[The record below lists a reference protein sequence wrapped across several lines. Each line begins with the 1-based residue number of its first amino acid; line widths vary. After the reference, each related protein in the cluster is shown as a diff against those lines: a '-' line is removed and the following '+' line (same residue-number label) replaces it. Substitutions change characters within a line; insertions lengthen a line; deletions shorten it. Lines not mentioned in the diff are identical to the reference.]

1 MVNKAAHTATI
12 TRAPLTVTRPELL
25 EDGRDDGF
33 RALVHDSLAFAARL
47 QAVRDGYARL
57 IGISGPQYT
66 ILISIARLSKA
77 QDVSVTTVADHLHLS
92 GSAVTNEVTKLVR
105 MGLVEKT
112 EDPTDRR
119 RVVLS
124 ITEEG
129 RLRFRLLAPVQ
140 SQVNDVHFSR
150 LSRKGFLELRR
161 TMADLVEST
170 DEALSLLDHLS
181 GAAASAE

>member
-1 MVNKAAHTATI
+1 MARKGANGS
-12 TRAPLTVTRPELL
+12 APLTVTRPELL

-57 IGISGPQYT
+57 IDVSGPQYT
-66 ILISIARLSKA
+66 ILIAIARLSKE
-77 QDVSVTTVADHLHLS
+77 QDVSVTTIADHLHLS

-112 EDPTDRR
+112 ADPADRR
-119 RVVLS
+119 RVVLR
-124 ITEEG
+124 ITKAG
-129 RLRFRLLAPVQ
+129 QTRFRRLAPVQ
-140 SQVNDVHFSR
+140 SQVNDIHFGR
-150 LSRKGFLELRR
+150 LSRRDFTELRR
-161 TMADLVEST
+161 IMADLVEST

-181 GAAASAE
+181 GTAAAAE